1 MPGRR
6 EDFEMQKAKWIAAL
20 TAAGLLLVL
29 ILQNVEP
36 VETQVLFA
44 TFVMPLAIL
53 LLVAALLGLVCGVV
67 LTLLFGKKRK

>member
-1 MPGRR
+1 
-6 EDFEMQKAKWIAAL
+6 MQKAKWIAAL
-20 TAAGLLLVL
+20 TAAGLLLIL

-67 LTLLFGKKRK
+67 LALVFGKKSK